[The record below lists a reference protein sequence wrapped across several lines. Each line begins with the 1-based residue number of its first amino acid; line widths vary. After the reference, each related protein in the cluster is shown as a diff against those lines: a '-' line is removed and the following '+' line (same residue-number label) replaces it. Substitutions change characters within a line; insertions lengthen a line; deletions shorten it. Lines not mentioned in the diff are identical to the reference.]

1 MHEPTG
7 EFDENEGKLTDVDL
21 QHITSITGEGSYLHQ
36 LALDQSPD
44 FIDELQKFLSTHR
57 FTQAVQDLDDTQP
70 DTEGRDKP
78 PRELPA
84 ITYVN
89 PEFIFEGI
97 KHIADLKHLIKIY
110 TERTGNQAIIMQTD
124 FTRDSRSGY

>member
-7 EFDENEGKLTDVDL
+7 ESGEYESKITNVDL
-21 QHITSITGEGSYLHQ
+21 QHIASITGEGSYLHQ
-36 LALDQSPD
+36 LAVDQSPD

-57 FTQAVQDLDDTQP
+57 FTQAVQDLGDAGP
-70 DTEGRDKP
+70 DSEGRDKQ
-78 PRELPA
+78 PRQLPE

-89 PEFIFEGI
+89 PEFIFEGL

-124 FTRDSRSGY
+124 FSRDSHTRF